1 MIVARL
7 AMACPSASVLPRLNR
22 HEGPGAGYR
31 EAVSFNAFGIE
42 SRARLGALAG
52 SYALLGIA
60 MLAAAGS
67 LRKRRYR

>member
-1 MIVARL
+1 MAR
-7 AMACPSASVLPRLNR
+7 SS
-22 HEGPGAGYR
+22 YR
-31 EAVSFNAFGIE
+31 GAVSFNVFGIE